1 MFSMPAGSEWF
12 IVLLIV
18 LIFFGVGK
26 LPDVFKQLGKGVK
39 AFKDASTGEEEEEKE
54 VSAKKK
60 RKQLAAG
67 DDLDEEEKVSST
79 ERVRRES

>member
-39 AFKDASTGEEEEEKE
+39 AFKDASTGDGEEGEKPE
-54 VSAKKK
+54 QKK

-67 DDLDEEEKVSST
+67 DELDEEEKVASS
-79 ERVRRES
+79 ERIRRES